1 MSRPFYKIC
10 FLLLCLVTATGLR
23 ALADTVDNYQI
34 HLRDKVVVREVG
46 DKFLQL
52 DESDRNETIRIN
64 YNHCVPYRGDR
75 RLFVKD
81 ADGKI
86 LWQRLFTGNDGA
98 YQMEVPVT
106 DWLTCGDE
114 TSRPAR
120 LLYLEEGST
129 DSIRLA
135 ILQVEYV
142 EKGQQDMSVFN
153 HEFGMP
159 VKILISTCLAS
170 FVVLIVVMRVKALR
184 NGRNKKTL

>member
-64 YNHCVPYRGDR
+64 YNRCVPYRGDR

-81 ADGKI
+81 VDGKI

-98 YQMEVPVT
+98 YQMEVPVA
-106 DWLTCGDE
+106 DWLSCGDE

-120 LLYLEEGST
+120 LLYLEEGAT

-135 ILQVEYV
+135 ILQVDYV
-142 EKGQQDMSVFN
+142 DKAQPDFAVYH
-153 HEFGMP
+153 HEFSMP
-159 VKILISTCLAS
+159 VKIMLSGVLGAAA
-170 FVVLIVVMRVKALR
+170 VLIVVMRVKALR
-184 NGRNKKTL
+184 NGRR